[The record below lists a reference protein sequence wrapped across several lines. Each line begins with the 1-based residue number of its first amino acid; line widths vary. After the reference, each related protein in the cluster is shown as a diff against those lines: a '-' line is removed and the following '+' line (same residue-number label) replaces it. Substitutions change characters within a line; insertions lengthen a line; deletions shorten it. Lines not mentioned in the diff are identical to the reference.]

1 MACRHRAASVA
12 PEITLHDCAIES
24 MRHAS
29 LMADPSGVPSSKYA
43 RRYQLPSQ
51 ASRSS
56 DSFSAPAW
64 SRHALTRSPSPRA
77 SASLAHS
84 DRIGW
89 RNQASQTLS
98 PFPSAPTRF
107 IPSFQSPV
115 PISGKPWLPTDR
127 LRSGAMRSEQHTSE
141 LQSRLHLVCRL
152 LLEKKKK
159 MQTSTP

>member
-1 MACRHRAASVA
+1 MACLLRAASVP

-29 LMADPSGVPSSKYA
+29 LTADPSGVPSSKYA
-43 RRYQLPSQ
+43 RRYHPPSQ

-56 DSFSAPAW
+56 DSFSALAW
-64 SRHALTRSPSPRA
+64 PRHVVARLPSPRA
-77 SASLAHS
+77 SATVAHS

-115 PISGKPWLPTDR
+115 PISGRPWLPTDR
-127 LRSGAMRSEQHTSE
+127 LQDRKSTRLNSSHTVTSYAVFC
-141 LQSRLHLVCRL
+141 L
-152 LLEKKKK
+152 KKTHP
-159 MQTSTP
+159 Q